1 MTSWNEEIPPSLDS
15 QRGTIHLFSEP
26 IPYLDAW
33 QLQVRLHR
41 ERVLD
46 LRHDTILILE
56 HPPVYTLGRRTDL
69 SHVHGE
75 ALDLGRTGAELH
87 RVNRGGS
94 VTFHGPGQIVAYPIL
109 KLASHVPG
117 PRQLVWLLEES
128 MIRVLNRWNITGMR
142 IPKKPGVWVQTTI
155 PEKIGFVGIRIE
167 RGVTLHGLALNV
179 DLDLAPFQNIH
190 PCGFA
195 DCRVTSMTA
204 VSATPIAI
212 DLVKAE
218 LAQILHIMFRLNQ
231 SATTW
236 GDSGKDSPLITQEV
250 CHART

>member
-1 MTSWNEEIPPSLDS
+1 MTGLSVEIPPALDS
-15 QRGTIHLFSEP
+15 QHGTIHLFSEP

-33 QLQVRLHR
+33 QLQLQLHR
-41 ERVLD
+41 DRVLD
-46 LRHDTILILE
+46 HRHDTILILE
-56 HPPVYTLGRRTDL
+56 HRPVYTLGRSTDL

-75 ALDLGRTGAELH
+75 TVDLCRTGAELH

-94 VTFHGPGQIVAYPIL
+94 VTYHGPGQIVAYPIL
-109 KLASHVPG
+109 KLAGHAPG
-117 PRQLVWLLEES
+117 PRQLVWLLEEA

-142 IPKKPGVWVQTTI
+142 IAKKPGVWVQAAM
-155 PEKIGFVGIRIE
+155 PEKVGFVGIRIE

-195 DCRVTSMTA
+195 DCRVTSMAA
-204 VSATPIAI
+204 VSTSPVSIE
-212 DLVKAE
+212 LVKAE
-218 LAQILHIMFRLNQ
+218 LAQVFRIMFDLNQ
-231 SATTW
+231 PAVTC
-236 GDSGKDSPLITQEV
+236 GHSGTDSPLTTQEV